1 MNWGFVMHEHLT
13 GPMLGV
19 VVVMALAGTVTLV
32 CFVAMFWML
41 FRPGETDRHHP
52 KYEILNDDH

>member
-1 MNWGFVMHEHLT
+1 MHEHLT
-13 GPMLGV
+13 GPMLDV

-41 FRPGETDRHHP
+41 FRPGETDRDHP
-52 KYEILNDDH
+52 KYEILNDDR

>member
-1 MNWGFVMHEHLT
+1 MHDHLIGPLWGNVMI
-13 GPMLGV
+13 V
-19 VVVMALAGTVTLV
+19 AVAGAVTLV

-52 KYEILNDDH
+52 KYDVLHDDR